1 MRAPDLYICRAVYRS
16 AQASSETGDRGEDA
30 SMNDPLADKHRD
42 TPTPSFIVRL
52 LGTFLRTLAN
62 RPKDNYNTV
71 FRSNAP
77 FSFTATPFSVTIAVM
92 SSAGVTSKL
101 GL

>member
-1 MRAPDLYICRAVYRS
+1 VCHGARAP
-16 AQASSETGDRGEDA
+16 SETGPEMVIREA
-30 SMNDPLADKHRD
+30 IHSLTEAPRRTNHLSSIA
-42 TPTPSFIVRL
+42 RL
-52 LGTFLRTLAN
+52 LSTLQQTSQILAN
-62 RPKDNYNTV
+62 WSRDNYNTV

-77 FSFTATPFSVTIAVM
+77 FSFTATPFSVTIAEM